1 MASLSSLVMWAIYF
15 MCWILQNE
23 VILVVLVIM
32 RRFSLS
38 YTYAQSKPSGS
49 GTSTPD
55 FFASF
60 LAFRYSGGTFLRL
73 KPFLTILL
81 RNPCQ
86 MDSSFFSS
94 VAKRSHDWQ
103 LYRRRLLT
111 QASNNLIRVDRK
123 ILLSVKTCFNS
134 FHFWYADEMR

>member
-1 MASLSSLVMWAIYF
+1 MTSLLSLVTWAIYF

-23 VILVVLVIM
+23 AILVVLVNAQIFIIIYICPVQTI
-32 RRFSLS
+32 RFGNFYTRLFCFFFSL
-38 YTYAQSKPSGS
+38 QI
-49 GTSTPD
+49 
-55 FFASF
+55 
-60 LAFRYSGGTFLRL
+60 FRGTFLRL

-86 MDSSFFSS
+86 MDSSFLSS